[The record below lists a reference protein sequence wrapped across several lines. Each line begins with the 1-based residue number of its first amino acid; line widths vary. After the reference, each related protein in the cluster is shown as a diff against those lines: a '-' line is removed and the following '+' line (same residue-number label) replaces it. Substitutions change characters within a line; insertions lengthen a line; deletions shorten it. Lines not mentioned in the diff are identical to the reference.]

1 MRREALLMAA
11 ALLSCSA
18 VIAQVRALFD
28 PASPEIGPF
37 PSDALTVPDARQKT
51 GLRMNLPLPDCQAA
65 PAACSEFRAINALD
79 GFDLQPRIRLSFSGA
94 IDAHTLRL
102 GVFLVPLENLS
113 HEEFGINSEGSPVA
127 INQVTYDTTTATA
140 WAKPDE
146 MLDQH
151 RRYALVVTDA
161 VRDAVGKPIA
171 PDPRYTECLRTGEG
185 HCATIAETHGKL
197 LPLFKERHIVSH
209 TVFTTMSATVFL
221 ERARD
226 SLDGAPP
233 AASLVAPRG
242 IFNVRDLASITLRRQ
257 TRRDPVQFSDAQISL
272 ALLDGVGRMAFGTFQ
287 SPLFLNE
294 QLVIDDPPTAEPVT
308 TPAKRSV
315 IAFHVYLPDSAPPD
329 SGYPVVIAG
338 HGLGGERFGFS
349 TAIASVMAKN
359 GFAVAAIN
367 AFGHGYGADGR
378 LVIRERSGA
387 VTELP
392 LGGRAVDY
400 NGDGAFGSSEGCNLP
415 AETVPVGWGDCQRQT
430 ALDLLQFVRALKTDR
445 RIEGLPSIDSS
456 RIYYIGSSMG
466 GIYGGVFAALDPE
479 LTAAVLN
486 VAGGTGS
493 DISRCQNPDG
503 AYVLRHQPVK
513 FIEDRP
519 ALEIQEWR
527 DRHNWIEMRCDP
539 VAYAP
544 HYVASTLPGV
554 RIRPVLFQVAKG
566 DLSLPNPASS
576 NLIRAARLEHM
587 LSLYRHDLAREKI
600 PALPENPHGYLT
612 NRATPEST
620 AIALAA
626 QEQAA
631 GFFRSPGWKPPDVNH
646 LVRPIFGRDLF
657 ETPDQLPETIR

>member
-18 VIAQVRALFD
+18 VMAQVRVIFD
-28 PASPEIGPF
+28 PASPEVGPF
-37 PSDALTVPDARQKT
+37 PSDALTIPDARQKT

-65 PAACSEFRAINALD
+65 PGACGEIRAINALD
-79 GFDLQPRIRLSFSGA
+79 GFDLQPRIRLTFSGA
-94 IDAHTLRL
+94 IDAHSLRL
-102 GVFLVPLENLS
+102 GVFLVPLANLTN
-113 HEEFGINSEGSPVA
+113 EEFGINTEGSPVA
-127 INQVTYDTTTATA
+127 INQVAYDAKTNTA

-161 VRDAVGKPIA
+161 VRDAEGKPVTA
-171 PDPRYTECLRTGEG
+171 DPRYLDCLRRSEG
-185 HCATIAETHGKL
+185 YCAAVAETRGKV
-197 LPLFKERHIVSH
+197 LPLFEGRQIVSLS
-209 TVFTTMSATVFL
+209 VFTTMSATAFL
-221 ERARD
+221 ESARD
-226 SLDGAPP
+226 SLSAAPP
-233 AASLVAPRG
+233 GASPASPRG
-242 IFNVRDLASITLRRQ
+242 IFNIRDLSSITLRRQ
-257 TRRDPVQFSDAQISL
+257 TRRDPAQFSDTQVSL
-272 ALLDGVGRMAFGTFQ
+272 SLLDGVGRVVFGSYR

-294 QLVIDDPPTAEPVT
+294 RLVIEDPPTAEPV
-308 TPAKRSV
+308 PAPPARSTV
-315 IAFHVYLPDSAPPD
+315 AFHIYLPDAPQPP
-329 SGYPVVIAG
+329 SGYPLVIAG
-338 HGLGGERFGFS
+338 HGLGGERFSYS
-349 TAIASVMAKN
+349 TAVASVMAKN

-367 AFGHGYGADGR
+367 AFGHGYGPDGR

-430 ALDLLQFVRALKTDR
+430 ALDLLQFVRALRIDR
-445 RIEGLPSIDSS
+445 RIEGMPSIDLS

-479 LTAAVLN
+479 LAGAVLN

-503 AYVLRHQPVK
+503 AFVLRFQPVK
-513 FIEDRP
+513 FIEDRS

-554 RIRPVLFQVAKG
+554 YIRPVLFQVAKG

-576 NLIRAARLEHM
+576 NLIRAARLEPM
-587 LSLYRHDLAREKI
+587 LSLYRHDLAREI
-600 PALPENPHGYLT
+600 VPALPENPHGYLT
-612 NRATPEST
+612 NRATAEST
-620 AIALAA
+620 AIAVAA
-626 QEQAA
+626 QQQAA
-631 GFFRSPGWKPPDVNH
+631 EFFRSPGWKPPDVNH
-646 LVRPIFGRDLF
+646 LVRPLFGKDLF